1 MSLALHLLAV
11 VALSLAAALLRLP
24 PLVGFIA
31 AGFLLGAT
39 GVEPLRWL
47 STVGDLG
54 AALLLFSIG
63 LDLDPRVLGRRVI
76 AGSAAVT
83 MVAITAVTSLVVG
96 LVVLVGGLT
105 VGATEGWGA
114 ALLVGFA
121 LASSSTIVIMKIL
134 EDRDDAS
141 ALYGRI
147 AVGTSIL
154 QDTTS
159 IVLLV
164 AISGTAPSPWALA
177 LVLLV
182 PAARAVGWL
191 LRRVQHR
198 EVLMLLGITLA
209 LMPGYELFELVGLP
223 GTLGAL
229 VVGALLAAHPSA
241 DELADSFR
249 PVQELFLVAFFVSI
263 GTAGLPGPGAVV
275 MALVLVALLPL
286 RSAAYT
292 GVLWLMRLRHRSAVL
307 TGLAVASY
315 SELALVVAGVGV
327 GQGVLGPEWLQ
338 ALSLAVALS
347 FVVASVVNKRASGLV
362 RRVSHAL
369 PDHGEDALHPAEGP
383 VDLTGVRAVVFGM
396 GRVGRA
402 TYARLLADLTEDTEQ
417 ATPPAGSGA
426 PAEHRRVPVLGVDS
440 DADKVERLHG
450 LGLNVVEGD
459 ATDTDFWARLG
470 SGEVA
475 TAVLAMSEPGANL
488 EVLSW
493 IEHHG
498 FAGEVL
504 AVARF
509 DDEAAQMHARGVN
522 AVINLYDGVGE
533 ALAEAAHAR
542 RPGAASR
549 PPLSAAG

>member
-1 MSLALHLLAV
+1 MSLALHLVTV
-11 VALSLAAALLRLP
+11 VLLGFLAALLHLP
-24 PLVGFIA
+24 PLVGFIT
-31 AGFLLGAT
+31 AGFVLGAT
-39 GVEPLRWL
+39 GVETLPWL

-63 LDLDPRVLGRRVI
+63 LDLDLRTLGRKVI
-76 AGSAAVT
+76 AGTAAVT
-83 MVAITAVTSLVVG
+83 MAVITAVTALVVG
-96 LVVLVGGLT
+96 LVVLVAGLT
-105 VGATEGWGA
+105 VGATAGWGA

-141 ALYGRI
+141 ALYGRV

-164 AISGTAPSPWALA
+164 LISGQAPSPWALA

-229 VVGALLAAHPSA
+229 VVGALLASHPSA
-241 DELADSFR
+241 AELAASFR

-275 MALVLVALLPL
+275 MALVLVVLLPL

-338 ALSLAVALS
+338 SLSLAVALS

-369 PDHGEDALHPAEGP
+369 PDHGEDALHPAEAP
-383 VDLTGVRAVVFGM
+383 VDLAGVRAVVFGM

-402 TYARLLADLTEDTEQ
+402 TYRRLLADLEPERPGTI
-417 ATPPAGSGA
+417 
-426 PAEHRRVPVLGVDS
+426 PVMGVDS
-440 DADKVERLHG
+440 DADKVERLTG

-470 SGEVA
+470 SGEVR

-488 EVLSW
+488 AVLDW

-509 DDEAAQMHARGVN
+509 NDEAAQMHARGVD
-522 AVINLYDGVGE
+522 AVVNLYDGVGE
-533 ALAEAAHAR
+533 ALAEAAHGRTA
-542 RPGAASR
+542 GAGSR

>member
-1 MSLALHLLAV
+1 MSLALHLVTV
-11 VALSLAAALLRLP
+11 VLLGFIAALLHLP

-31 AGFLLGAT
+31 AGFVLGAA
-39 GVEPLRWL
+39 GVETLPWL

-63 LDLDPRVLGRRVI
+63 LDLDLRTLGRKVI
-76 AGSAAVT
+76 AGTAAVT
-83 MVAITAVTSLVVG
+83 MVAITAVTALVVG
-96 LVVLVGGLT
+96 LVVLVAGLA
-105 VGATEGWGA
+105 VGATAGWGA

-141 ALYGRI
+141 ALYGRV

-164 AISGTAPSPWALA
+164 LISGEAPSPWALA

-229 VVGALLAAHPSA
+229 VVGALLASHPSA
-241 DELADSFR
+241 AELAASFR

-263 GTAGLPGPGAVV
+263 GTAGLPGRGAVV

-338 ALSLAVALS
+338 SLSLAVALS

-369 PDHGEDALHPAEGP
+369 PDHGEDALHPAEAP
-383 VDLTGVRAVVFGM
+383 VDLEGVRAVVFGM

-402 TYARLLADLTEDTEQ
+402 TYRRLLADLEPER
-417 ATPPAGSGA
+417 PGA
-426 PAEHRRVPVLGVDS
+426 IPVMGVDS
-440 DADKVERLHG
+440 DADKVERLTG
-450 LGLNVVEGD
+450 LGLKVVEGD

-470 SGEVA
+470 SGEVR

-488 EVLSW
+488 AVLDW

-509 DDEAAQMHARGVN
+509 NDEAAEMHARGVD
-522 AVINLYDGVGE
+522 AVVNLYDGVGE
-533 ALAEAAHAR
+533 ALAGAAHGR
-542 RPGAASR
+542 TTGSGSR